1 MKNLCLQQWPNVA
14 DKIQSTGT
22 WKWVVEK
29 KKIGRWSGKH
39 FCHSSAS
46 PFCPKIYGG
55 GLGSGHVA
63 SDNSYHIIYMRHTFW
78 FFFSRILIYHIIS
91 IIWLWCGSLA
101 ILHFG
106 LQWLLQQLVSLSIIS
121 LQQLVMAVFM
131 LENLGLWVVTQGLI
145 LSILSQKSLR
155 LSGTSI
161 LTQFPFIGFMF
172 DGD

>member
-1 MKNLCLQQWPNVA
+1 MLIVLLIGVLEFIQNVN
-14 DKIQSTGT
+14 IQN
-22 WKWVVEK
+22 V
-29 KKIGRWSGKH
+29 
-39 FCHSSAS
+39 F
-46 PFCPKIYGG
+46 
-55 GLGSGHVA
+55 
-63 SDNSYHIIYMRHTFW
+63 
-78 FFFSRILIYHIIS
+78 
-91 IIWLWCGSLA
+91 IWLWCGSLA

-106 LQWLLQQLVSLSIIS
+106 LQWLLQQLVSFIIIS